1 MVNCGSL
8 EKQVSTREATLLK
21 KEMVQPGRGEGS
33 STASWEEWTQR
44 SLTHLSPSQTHHM
57 FNLVQEPSSET

>member
-33 STASWEEWTQR
+33 STAS
-44 SLTHLSPSQTHHM
+44 
-57 FNLVQEPSSET
+57 